1 MPCKRM
7 GMMQQLTAGPRSIRV
22 RGKTTMMFVSQVQ
35 SLISCK
41 RGRNGVQFENH
52 LDQLLLPRTFLDLHS
67 HLVEW
72 SMACQGQ
79 GIPHHRLAICGRKL
93 RNLYVWRH
101 RLAGHPCRCRLH
113 TILRSRQ
120 GDPCPSCPSPPP
132 SLDNHAAR
140 TPRCA
145 AAAHRHH
152 ASLCRLPPEVYIERG
167 AAASDP
173 KLAGREATAK
183 TFS

>member
-1 MPCKRM
+1 
-7 GMMQQLTAGPRSIRV
+7 MQQLTAGPRSIRV
-22 RGKTTMMFVSQVQ
+22 RGKTMMMFVSQVQ

-52 LDQLLLPRTFLDLHS
+52 LDQLLLPRTFLDLHL

-93 RNLYVWRH
+93 RNLYMWSH

-113 TILRSRQ
+113 TIRSSQ
-120 GDPCPSCPSPPP
+120 GMRATPNP
-132 SLDNHAAR
+132 AR
-140 TPRCA
+140 AVP
-145 AAAHRHH
+145 
-152 ASLCRLPPEVYIERG
+152 LRLPPSTTTPPVRPAARLRHTATMHPSAGCRPRYI
-167 AAASDP
+167 
-173 KLAGREATAK
+173 
-183 TFS
+183 